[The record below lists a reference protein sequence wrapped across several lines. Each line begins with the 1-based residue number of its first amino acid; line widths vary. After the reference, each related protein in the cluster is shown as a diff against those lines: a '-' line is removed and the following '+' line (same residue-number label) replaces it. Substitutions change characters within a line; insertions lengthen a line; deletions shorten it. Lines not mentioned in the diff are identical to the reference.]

1 MTGHSTSS
9 SSRLDNPAIRAG
21 LLVAY
26 YQLVQIAVFALY
38 AQRDFSAPDYIYQA
52 F

>member
-9 SSRLDNPAIRAG
+9 FSRFNSPAIRVS
-21 LLVAY
+21 LLIAY
-26 YQLVQIAVFALY
+26 YLLVQIAVFVLY
-38 AQRDFSAPDYIYQA
+38 AQRDFAAPDYIYQA

>member
-1 MTGHSTSS
+1 MTGPSTSS
-9 SSRLDNPAIRAG
+9 FSRLDNPAIRAS

-26 YQLVQIAVFALY
+26 YLLVQITVFVLY

>member
-1 MTGHSTSS
+1 MTGRSTSS
-9 SSRLDNPAIRAG
+9 SSRLDSPAIRVS

-26 YQLVQIAVFALY
+26 YLLVQLAVFLLY